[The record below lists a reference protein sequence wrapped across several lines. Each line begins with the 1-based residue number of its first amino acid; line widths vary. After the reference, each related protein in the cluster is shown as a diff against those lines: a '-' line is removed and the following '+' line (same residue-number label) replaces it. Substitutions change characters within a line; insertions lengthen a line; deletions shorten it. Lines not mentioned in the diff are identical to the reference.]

1 MRSVS
6 FFTNLHPQS
15 SHLNRGSSVPLTV
28 SALRRE
34 FPADAT
40 PVPPTTAGLAHYA
53 RAVFAGQDLQPTWD
67 ALMARATAEPADLGA
82 MLDLSTIL
90 QLVGRRDEGLAL
102 QADALA
108 RERRYRRVVGTGN
121 GPHLLAL
128 VAAGD
133 MMASTPIDFLL
144 SGWNGVVD
152 LMFVTPGERATI
164 AIPEH
169 DIAILAVGESDA
181 NATLLDALADAA
193 AHWPKPMLN
202 GAPAAIRSLGRDRA
216 PTQLG
221 DCAALDA
228 PPTLRL
234 SRDHLAAL
242 AASDL
247 PLGDF
252 LPGRDFPIILRP
264 VDSHAGA
271 GLEKLDRRAD
281 IAGYLARN
289 NGAVFYLSPFV
300 DYSGPDGRFRKL
312 RVAMVDGRPFI
323 VHMAISERWMVHY
336 LNAGMAEDVAKRA
349 EEAQMMATFD
359 QGFAARH
366 AGAFAAIQAA
376 FGLDYFA
383 IDCAEDRQG
392 RLLLFEADTAMIVH
406 DMDPPD
412 LYPYKTPAM
421 RKLFAAFQAMIAA
434 RAG

>member
-1 MRSVS
+1 
-6 FFTNLHPQS
+6 
-15 SHLNRGSSVPLTV
+15 VPLTV

-34 FPADAT
+34 FATEVDASPLPPA
-40 PVPPTTAGLAHYA
+40 TAGLAGYA
-53 RAVFAGQDLQPTWD
+53 RAVFAGQDLQPAWD
-67 ALMARATAEPADLGA
+67 ALMARATADPPDFGA

-90 QLVGRRDEGLAL
+90 QLVGRREEGLAL

-108 RERRYRRVVGTGN
+108 RERRYRRIVGAGN

-152 LMFVTPGERATI
+152 LMFVAPGERATI

-193 AHWPKPMLN
+193 ARWPKPMLN
-202 GAPAAIRSLGRDRA
+202 GAAAAIRSLGRDHA
-216 PTQLG
+216 PTLLE
-221 DCAALDA
+221 DCAGLDA
-228 PPTLRL
+228 PPTLRV
-234 SRDHLAAL
+234 SRDQLAAL
-242 AASDL
+242 AASSA
-247 PLGDF
+247 PLREF
-252 LPGRDFPIILRP
+252 LPGRDFPIIVRP

-271 GLEKLDRRAD
+271 GLEKLEARSQ
-281 IAGYLARN
+281 IAGYLARHDS
-289 NGAVFYLSPFV
+289 AVFYLSPFV

-312 RVAMVDGRPFI
+312 RVALVDGRPFI
-323 VHMAISERWMVHY
+323 VHMAVSDRWMVHY
-336 LNAGMAEDVAKRA
+336 LNAGMAEDAGKRS
-349 EEAQMMATFD
+349 EEAAMMASFD
-359 QGFAARH
+359 EGFAARH
-366 AGAFAAIQAA
+366 ASAFAAIQAA

-383 IDCAEDRQG
+383 VDCAEDHQG

-412 LYPYKTPAM
+412 LYPYKAPAM
-421 RKLFAAFQAMIAA
+421 KKLFAAFQAMIAA

>member
-1 MRSVS
+1 
-6 FFTNLHPQS
+6 
-15 SHLNRGSSVPLTV
+15 LTA
-28 SALRRE
+28 SALRRDLD
-34 FPADAT
+34 PRADT
-40 PVPPTTAGLAHYA
+40 PPETDGLARYA

-67 ALMARATAEPADLGA
+67 ALMARATAHPADLGA

-144 SGWNGVVD
+144 SGWSGVVD
-152 LMFVTPGERATI
+152 LMFVAPGERATI

-181 NATLLDALADAA
+181 NATLLDALGAA
-193 AHWPKPMLN
+193 AAQWPKPMLN
-202 GAPAAIRSLGRDRA
+202 GAAAAIRNLGRDRA
-216 PTQLG
+216 PAMLEH
-221 DCAALDA
+221 CAAIDA
-228 PPTLRL
+228 PPTLRV

-281 IAGYLARN
+281 IAGYLARHD
-289 NGAVFYLSPFV
+289 GAVFYLSPFV
-300 DYSGPDGRFRKL
+300 DYSGADGRFRKL
-312 RVAMVDGRPFI
+312 RVAMVGGRPFI

-336 LNAGMAEDVAKRA
+336 LNAGMAEDAAKRA
-349 EEAQMMATFD
+349 EEAAMMATFD
-359 QGFAARH
+359 QDFAARH
-366 AGAFAAIQAA
+366 ADAFAAIQAA

-406 DMDPPD
+406 DMDPPQ
-412 LYPYKTPAM
+412 LYPYKAPAM
-421 RKLFAAFQAMIAA
+421 QKLFAAFQAMIAD
-434 RAG
+434 RAGR